1 MPRRRYLA
9 TKRAFDLGVCLI
21 ALPLLLPVFL
31 LCWLAVRI
39 DSPGPATFT
48 QLRTGRHGKRF
59 HMYKFRTM
67 VQNAEELKASLAHL
81 NVLPWPDFKIID
93 DPRITRVGRFLRKTS
108 LDELP
113 QVINIIKGD
122 MSLVGPR
129 PTSFAPDTYA
139 LWHTRRLEVRPG
151 VTGLW
156 QIRGRNSTTFDER
169 LRLDVQYINHMC
181 LPLDLEILGHTA
193 AAVFKRS
200 GA

>member
-67 VQNAEELKASLAHL
+67 VQIAGPPQRPALA
-81 NVLPWPDFKIID
+81 
-93 DPRITRVGRFLRKTS
+93 
-108 LDELP
+108 
-113 QVINIIKGD
+113 
-122 MSLVGPR
+122 
-129 PTSFAPDTYA
+129 
-139 LWHTRRLEVRPG
+139 RLQDHR
-151 VTGLW
+151 
-156 QIRGRNSTTFDER
+156 
-169 LRLDVQYINHMC
+169 
-181 LPLDLEILGHTA
+181 
-193 AAVFKRS
+193 
-200 GA
+200 